1 MRSGI
6 AALIALTLTGI
17 ATESL
22 DAQSQPTGGGR
33 DDSTN
38 LAQTDY
44 DEEGNLPQGCVET
57 SEGTN
62 CYGFAVFSPTAYP
75 VAQAAAPWQVSLWS
89 FKYTDYTPQ
98 EYAVKPEWMRRH
110 KCGGTLI
117 TPQWVLTA
125 AHCVTGDLA
134 DHPMQVR
141 LGSTRLNDRQG
152 GFYKVLRKVVHP
164 DYKRD
169 RSADIALLR
178 IEPVRLGNVDTVAL
192 ARTPPPPMRYPE
204 AQVYGYGRTR
214 GAQVSAILLVG
225 LVSVWDRQACEEAYP
240 GRLGRV
246 RARSICANAPGVDSC
261 QGDSGGPLIFN
272 DRQIGVVSWGDGCA
286 QAKKPG
292 VYASVAAF
300 LPWIQRT
307 VGPGLKL
314 R

>member
-1 MRSGI
+1 MRPGT
-6 AALIALTLTGI
+6 AALIAMTLAAI

-22 DAQSQPTGGGR
+22 EAQPQRTGGGR
-33 DDSTN
+33 DDSTS

-44 DEEGNLPQGCVET
+44 DEEGKLPQGCVET
-57 SEGTN
+57 STGTI
-62 CYGFAVFSPTAYP
+62 CSVFAVFSLTVHP
-75 VAQAAAPWQVSLWS
+75 VSQAAAPWQVSLWS

-98 EYAVKPEWMRRH
+98 EYAAKPEWMRRH

-117 TPQWVLTA
+117 TPKWVLTA

-141 LGSTRLNDRQG
+141 LGSTRLNDQQG
-152 GFYKVLRKVVHP
+152 RFFKVLQKVVHP
-164 DYKRD
+164 DYKGD

-178 IEPVRLGNVDTVAL
+178 IEPVRLGTVDKAVL
-192 ARTPPPPMRYPE
+192 ARTPPPPMPYPQ

-225 LVSVWDRQACEEAYP
+225 VVSVWERKACEDAYP
-240 GRLGRV
+240 GRLRRV
-246 RARSICANAPGVDSC
+246 RARSFCANAQDVDSC

-272 DRQIGVVSWGDGCA
+272 NRQVGVVSWGDGCA
-286 QAKKPG
+286 QAHKPG
-292 VYASVAAF
+292 VYVSVANF
-300 LPWIQRT
+300 VPWIRRT